1 MTENLF
7 ACVYKRLKFVYKLY
21 MFISWFIFIFYFHKT
36 NEDTKSNSILCEFM
50 YSRKLREIKAG
61 KSEYI
66 FSLILSFLTKQSF
79 KNVSSPEAL

>member
-7 ACVYKRLKFVYKLY
+7 ACVYKHLKFVYKFY
-21 MFISWFIFIFYFHKT
+21 VFISWFIFIFYFHKT
-36 NEDTKSNSILCEFM
+36 NENAKSSSILCEFM
-50 YSRKLREIKAG
+50 YSKKLREIKAG

-79 KNVSSPEAL
+79 KNVSCPEVL